1 MHLFHEAFPTYRTEE
16 IAVFQSRAVEW
27 IRTNQRADGS
37 WYGSWAICFTYA
49 AMFAL
54 ESLKLQGEVHANS
67 ERVRR
72 ACKFL
77 TDRQNEDGGWGESF
91 KSCETGQWCDHPD
104 GSQVVNTSWTLIA
117 LLEAGFG
124 DKAVLEKAVALL
136 MRRQQANGEWLQ
148 EGIEGVF
155 NKSW

>member
-1 MHLFHEAFPTYRTEE
+1 M
-16 IAVFQSRAVEW
+16 
-27 IRTNQRADGS
+27 
-37 WYGSWAICFTYA
+37 
-49 AMFAL
+49 
-54 ESLKLQGEVHANS
+54 
-67 ERVRR
+67 
-72 ACKFL
+72 
-77 TDRQNEDGGWGESF
+77 
-91 KSCETGQWCDHPD
+91 
-104 GSQVVNTSWTLIA
+104 NTSWTLIA